1 MRIII
6 DTDPGT
12 DDAVAILIALA
23 NFNDDEILGITTVA
37 GNVGVKVGTRNA
49 LRILEQAGR
58 NNIKVYEGES
68 APLNRELLTAEW
80 VHGTDG
86 LGGVPFP
93 EPSKTEEDIDA
104 VTFLKEEILNSEEKV
119 TICVLGP
126 MTNIGKAIQEK
137 PEIVSNIAQI
147 VFMGGSAAGGNTNP
161 AAEFN
166 ILVDPEATDIVLHS
180 GAELIMMGLD
190 VTHQAISTSDRIQNI
205 SDTKTKTSELLVG
218 LMSRLAN
225 LEIVQ
230 KKFPDGTPVHD
241 AFVTAY
247 LVDSSLTEGN
257 FVNVEVETSSELTLG
272 QTVVDINEISGRE
285 KNVHWMNSVDDDKLF
300 AIITKTSESLP

>member
-68 APLNRELLTAEW
+68 APLKRELLTAEW

-93 EPSKTEEDIDA
+93 EPSKTEEDI
-104 VTFLKEEILNSEEKV
+104 LS
-119 TICVLGP
+119 
-126 MTNIGKAIQEK
+126 
-137 PEIVSNIAQI
+137 
-147 VFMGGSAAGGNTNP
+147 
-161 AAEFN
+161 
-166 ILVDPEATDIVLHS
+166 
-180 GAELIMMGLD
+180 LI
-190 VTHQAISTSDRIQNI
+190 HI
-205 SDTKTKTSELLVG
+205 
-218 LMSRLAN
+218 
-225 LEIVQ
+225 
-230 KKFPDGTPVHD
+230 
-241 AFVTAY
+241 
-247 LVDSSLTEGN
+247 
-257 FVNVEVETSSELTLG
+257 
-272 QTVVDINEISGRE
+272 
-285 KNVHWMNSVDDDKLF
+285 
-300 AIITKTSESLP
+300 